1 MGQLVSFLGVFGL
14 IGLAWLFSSARRAVR
29 PKTVLS
35 ALALQ
40 FLMAAFIL
48 YLPAG
53 RTALSWVN
61 DSIVR
66 ILDYAREGI
75 YFTFGP
81 LAVPPGQ
88 TGPAGEPS
96 LGFILAVQ
104 GLPTVIFFSALV
116 SALYYIGFMP
126 LLLRFFSRVFTRT
139 MGISGAEALATSSQI
154 FVGIESV
161 FSVRPYLQRMTTSE
175 LHLVLVGGMATIAS
189 SVLGLYVLLLR
200 EVFPG
205 IAGHLVSAS
214 FMSAPAAVLMAKV
227 LVPEL
232 GQPETLGRVVKGE
245 KPPGSSLTESIILG
259 ATEGMKL
266 TIGIITML
274 IAFVGLVAM
283 ANGLVGWLGSGL
295 ARLGIPAGGVTIQGI
310 LAAVFYPLTLL
321 IGVESR
327 DAWHVAT
334 VLGERTVLTEVA
346 GYKHLASLITAG
358 ALTSP
363 RSAVLAAYGLCGFSH
378 VAGMAIFVGGLMA
391 LLPERTAELA
401 RLSWRALLAAT
412 LACLQTAAVT
422 GVFIG
427 NAGMEIL
434 GR

>member
-1 MGQLVSFLGVFGL
+1 MEQIVSFAGTFGL
-14 IGLAWLFSSARRAVR
+14 IALAWLMSSARRAVR
-29 PKTVLS
+29 IKTVLS

-40 FLMAAFIL
+40 FLMAACVL
-48 YLPAG
+48 NLPAG

-61 DSIVR
+61 ESIVR

-88 TGPAGEPS
+88 TGASGETSP
-96 LGFILAVQ
+96 GFILAIQ

-116 SALYYIGFMP
+116 SALYYVGFMP
-126 LLLRFFSRVFTRT
+126 LLLRLFSRVFTRA

-161 FSVRPYLQRMTTSE
+161 FSVRPYLQRMTISE

-200 EVFPG
+200 ESFPG

-214 FMSAPAAVLMAKV
+214 LMSAPAAVIMAKV
-227 LVPEL
+227 LVPET
-232 GQPETLGRVVKGE
+232 GQPETLGRVVEGE
-245 KPPGSSLTESIILG
+245 KPPGSSLAESIIIG

-266 TIGIITML
+266 TIGIVTML

-283 ANGLVGWLGSGL
+283 ANGFVGW
-295 ARLGIPAGGVTIQGI
+295 AGASLSHVGVPGAAITIQGI
-310 LAAVFYPLTLL
+310 LAAVFYPFTLL
-321 IGVESR
+321 IGVDPR
-327 DAWHVAT
+327 DAWHVAS

-346 GYKHLASLITAG
+346 AYQHLAALIRDD
-358 ALTSP
+358 ALASP

-391 LLPERTAELA
+391 LVPDRTAELA

-427 NAGMEIL
+427 RAGAEIL